1 MKKRFHKILGKFF
14 LFCTACAWFG
24 CDNSNGDFPVNA
36 PDQANQNSSSS
47 ETSRI
52 SSSSAE
58 PKPFIDID
66 QELAKIK
73 QPDTTDL
80 IGQCISAES
89 YCDEI
94 ENFYAYYNHVNTANS
109 IAQRKIDTLFKSK
122 KISKA
127 KYECYNNKL
136 EIENMP
142 DYGVPSCYELN
153 YPINYSF
160 DEKDSLFADY
170 VARRQNFY
178 KEYVE
183 QYNLTECDTSA
194 HKVLIDNQYI
204 NVILE
209 NDQYMRKTI
218 QSKLEAVNEKM
229 DECASVD

>member
-1 MKKRFHKILGKFF
+1 MFKKFHNILGKLFLSSASFF
-14 LFCTACAWFG
+14 WVS
-24 CDNSNGDFPVNA
+24 CDSG
-36 PDQANQNSSSS
+36 
-47 ETSRI
+47 
-52 SSSSAE
+52 SSAE
-58 PKPFIDID
+58 EPGPLIDIE
-66 QELAKIK
+66 QELAKLQ
-73 QPDTTDL
+73 QPDTTGL
-80 IGQCISAES
+80 RGQCISAQS

-94 ENFYAYYNHVNTANS
+94 ENFNAYYNHANKANF
-109 IAQRKIDTLFKSK
+109 IARKKIDTLFKSK
-122 KISKA
+122 KFSKA

-142 DYGVPSCYELN
+142 EYGVSSCYELN

-160 DEKDSLFADY
+160 DENDSLFAEY

-183 QYNLTECDTSA
+183 QYNLTECDTQ
-194 HKVLIDNQYI
+194 KVLIDNQYI

-218 QSKLEAVNEKM
+218 QSKLEAINKKM

>member
-1 MKKRFHKILGKFF
+1 MNKKVHNILGKLFLSSASFF
-14 LFCTACAWFG
+14 WVS
-24 CDNSNGDFPVNA
+24 CDSGA
-36 PDQANQNSSSS
+36 
-47 ETSRI
+47 
-52 SSSSAE
+52 SAE

-73 QPDTTDL
+73 QPDTTGL
-80 IGQCISAES
+80 RGQCISAQS

-94 ENFYAYYNHVNTANS
+94 ENFNAYYDHVDMANS
-109 IAQRKIDTLFKSK
+109 IARRKIDTLLNAN

-142 DYGVPSCYELN
+142 DYGVSSCYELN

-160 DEKDSLFADY
+160 DENDSLFAEY

-209 NDQYMRKTI
+209 NDQYERETI
-218 QSKLEAVNEKM
+218 RAKLEKLNEKM
-229 DECASVD
+229 DGCASVD

>member
-1 MKKRFHKILGKFF
+1 MFKIFHNILGKLFLSSASFF
-14 LFCTACAWFG
+14 WVS
-24 CDNSNGDFPVNA
+24 CDSG
-36 PDQANQNSSSS
+36 
-47 ETSRI
+47 
-52 SSSSAE
+52 SSAE
-58 PKPFIDID
+58 EPGPLIDIE
-66 QELAKIK
+66 QELAKLQ
-73 QPDTTDL
+73 QPDTTGL
-80 IGQCISAES
+80 RGQCISAQS

-94 ENFYAYYNHVNTANS
+94 ENFNAYYNHANKANA
-109 IAQRKIDTLFKSK
+109 IARKKIDTLFKSK

-136 EIENMP
+136 EIEFLP
-142 DYGVPSCYELN
+142 EYGVSSCYELN

-160 DEKDSLFADY
+160 DENDSLFAEY

-183 QYNLTECDTSA
+183 QYNLTECDTQ
-194 HKVLIDNQYI
+194 KVLIDNQYI

-218 QSKLEAVNEKM
+218 QSKLEAINEKM

>member
-1 MKKRFHKILGKFF
+1 MLKKFHNILGKLFLSSASFF
-14 LFCTACAWFG
+14 WVS
-24 CDNSNGDFPVNA
+24 CDSG
-36 PDQANQNSSSS
+36 
-47 ETSRI
+47 
-52 SSSSAE
+52 SSAE
-58 PKPFIDID
+58 EPGPLIDIE
-66 QELAKIK
+66 QELAKLQ
-73 QPDTTDL
+73 QPDTTGL
-80 IGQCISAES
+80 RGQCISAQS

-94 ENFYAYYNHVNTANS
+94 ENFNAYYNHANKANF
-109 IAQRKIDTLFKSK
+109 IAQKKIDTLFKSK

-142 DYGVPSCYELN
+142 EYGVSSCYELN

-160 DEKDSLFADY
+160 DENDSLFAEY

-183 QYNLTECDTSA
+183 QYNLTECDTQ
-194 HKVLIDNQYI
+194 KVLIDNQYI

-218 QSKLEAVNEKM
+218 QSKLEAINKKM

>member
-1 MKKRFHKILGKFF
+1 MFTKVHQILGKLFLSSASFF
-14 LFCTACAWFG
+14 WIS
-24 CDNSNGDFPVNA
+24 CDSG
-36 PDQANQNSSSS
+36 
-47 ETSRI
+47 
-52 SSSSAE
+52 SSAE
-58 PKPFIDID
+58 EPGPLIDIE
-66 QELAKIK
+66 QELAKLQ
-73 QPDTTDL
+73 QPDTTGL
-80 IGQCISAES
+80 RGQCISAQS

-94 ENFYAYYNHVNTANS
+94 ENFNAYYNHANKANA
-109 IAQRKIDTLFKSK
+109 IARKKIDTLFKSK

-142 DYGVPSCYELN
+142 EYGVSSCYELN

-160 DEKDSLFADY
+160 DENDSLFAEY

-183 QYNLTECDTSA
+183 QYNLTECDTQ
-194 HKVLIDNQYI
+194 KVLIDNQYI
-204 NVILE
+204 SVILE

-218 QSKLEAVNEKM
+218 QSKLEAINKKL

>member
-1 MKKRFHKILGKFF
+1 MFKKFHNILGKLFLSSASFF
-14 LFCTACAWFG
+14 WVS
-24 CDNSNGDFPVNA
+24 CDSG
-36 PDQANQNSSSS
+36 
-47 ETSRI
+47 
-52 SSSSAE
+52 SSAE
-58 PKPFIDID
+58 EPGPLIDIE
-66 QELAKIK
+66 QELAKLQ
-73 QPDTTDL
+73 QPDTTGL
-80 IGQCISAES
+80 RGQCISAQS

-94 ENFYAYYNHVNTANS
+94 ENFNAYYNHANKANF
-109 IAQRKIDTLFKSK
+109 IAQKKIDTLFKSK
-122 KISKA
+122 KFSKA

-142 DYGVPSCYELN
+142 EYGVSSCYELN

-160 DEKDSLFADY
+160 DENDSLFAEY

-183 QYNLTECDTSA
+183 QYNLTECDT

-204 NVILE
+204 SVILE

-218 QSKLEAVNEKM
+218 QSKLEAINKKM

>member
-1 MKKRFHKILGKFF
+1 MFKKFHNILGKLFLSSASFF
-14 LFCTACAWFG
+14 WVS
-24 CDNSNGDFPVNA
+24 CDSG
-36 PDQANQNSSSS
+36 
-47 ETSRI
+47 
-52 SSSSAE
+52 SSAE
-58 PKPFIDID
+58 EPGPLIDIE
-66 QELAKIK
+66 QELAKFQ
-73 QPDTTDL
+73 QPDTTGL
-80 IGQCISAES
+80 RGQCISAQS

-94 ENFYAYYNHVNTANS
+94 ENFNAYYNHANKANF
-109 IAQRKIDTLFKSK
+109 IAQKKIDTLFKSK
-122 KISKA
+122 KFSKA

-142 DYGVPSCYELN
+142 EYGVSSCYELN

-160 DEKDSLFADY
+160 DENDSLFAEY

-183 QYNLTECDTSA
+183 QYNLTECDT

-204 NVILE
+204 SVILE

-218 QSKLEAVNEKM
+218 QSKLEAINKKM

>member
-1 MKKRFHKILGKFF
+1 MFKKFHNILGKLFLSSASFF
-14 LFCTACAWFG
+14 WVS
-24 CDNSNGDFPVNA
+24 CDSG
-36 PDQANQNSSSS
+36 
-47 ETSRI
+47 
-52 SSSSAE
+52 SSAE
-58 PKPFIDID
+58 EPGPLIDIE
-66 QELAKIK
+66 QELAKLQ
-73 QPDTTDL
+73 QPDTTGL
-80 IGQCISAES
+80 RGQCISAQS

-94 ENFYAYYNHVNTANS
+94 ENFNAYYNHANKANA
-109 IAQRKIDTLFKSK
+109 IARKKIDTLFKSK
-122 KISKA
+122 KFSKA

-142 DYGVPSCYELN
+142 EYGVSSCYELN

-160 DEKDSLFADY
+160 DENDSLFAEY

-183 QYNLTECDTSA
+183 QYNLTECDTQ
-194 HKVLIDNQYI
+194 KVLIDNQYI

-218 QSKLEAVNEKM
+218 QSKLEAINEKM